1 MPDETGDTQTQAVL
15 PKDPGQWADLKVRVT
30 SGLAIAAVGITGI
43 ILGGVWFQ
51 MMAVFVTAVMIW
63 ELWMMIEPGRPTP
76 GMLLAAFAASVLS
89 GMLAMDGGGP
99 LWLFFAVPLAGLA
112 MVRRERT
119 AFLLFSLGIQIA
131 GWELVILRGTEGF
144 APLLWLVLV
153 VAATDIGGYFAGR
166 RFGGPKFWPSVSPK
180 KTWSGT
186 VAGWIAAGVIG
197 LIFMLFTDAGAEII
211 PFSMALSFAGQMGDI
226 AESALKRRQKVK
238 DSSTLIP
245 GHGGLFDR
253 FDALLGA
260 SLFLMLVTVLTG
272 TPGVQF

>member
-1 MPDETGDTQTQAVL
+1 MSDESGTLL
-15 PKDPGQWADLKVRVT
+15 PQDPAKWADLKVRVA
-30 SGLAIAAVGITGI
+30 SGAAIAAVGIAGI
-43 ILGGVWFQ
+43 ILGGIWFQ

-63 ELWMMIEPGRPTP
+63 ELWMMIEAERPTP

-89 GMLAMDGGGP
+89 GMLAMEAGGP
-99 LWLFFAVPLAGLA
+99 LWLFAAVPLAGLA
-112 MVRRERT
+112 MIRRERL
-119 AFLLFSLGIQIA
+119 AFVLFAFGIQIA
-131 GWELVILRGTEGF
+131 GWELVILRGDEGF

-153 VAATDIGGYFAGR
+153 VVVTDIAGYFAGR
-166 RFGGPKFWPSVSPK
+166 RFGGPKFWPQISPK

-186 VAGWIAAGVIG
+186 IAGWFGAALVG
-197 LIFMLFTDAGAEII
+197 LIFMLFTSVGPEII

-226 AESALKRRQKVK
+226 AESALKRRQGVK

-260 SLFLMLVTVLTG
+260 SLFLMLITALTG
-272 TPGVQF
+272 CPGVQF